1 MSREKD
7 SPTPSFGGREP
18 YGDNPTPGAS
28 DGPGAAKPGDKKTET
43 TMTTRIRINIPGSRP
58 IPPVVMREPV
68 QKQDEPPTPPRQSRP
83 PEAEQGAEPSA
94 AGRPDPGAAAAKKAS
109 SWFEPR
115 KPLAPGATPPG
126 GVPRQDG
133 PADGGARGDTPPGG
147 TPGATP
153 PGGVP
158 RGDTPPG
165 GSGAVP
171 PLPKRDV
178 GAAPP
183 AAPSF
188 PGFGTRGPAG
198 PTSGPASGDM
208 PLPRADRP
216 AGAPQEV
223 GNTTMD
229 LGGPLPRSS
238 NAEAAERWARDSQ
251 TTQAMPAA
259 GQVAPAGSPVL
270 TDPFQHA
277 ETPPPSPF
285 GGPLSAPLPD
295 REQSAAEPEPPAA
308 AGKPKKKKRSVVKL
322 AIVAAGGVLV
332 LAYGAG
338 LLLNQQEVPTG
349 TTVLGHEIGGSGQNA
364 VATLNSALAG
374 PMESDLTLVVEGEE
388 IPLKPSVAGLSID
401 TEATVRNASGTDY
414 NPVAVLGSL
423 VGGSQEVAPVWSV
436 DEEKLAAALSDVT
449 ADLGGAPVDG
459 SVSLAGGVPEAVYG
473 EPGTGVDVESA
484 APLVREAFQ
493 QRAASGDD
501 VPVALSATTVEPEI
515 GEAEVDRAMAEFA
528 EPAMSGTVTVAAG
541 EGGPSIQF
549 SPENSLHRFITMEA
563 VGGRLVD
570 SYDLETLET
579 LYGGTFVGIE
589 VARGDGSS
597 TPVTP
602 EDVVSAL
609 RGALL
614 ETAPEDRIG
623 YIDLG

>member
-1 MSREKD
+1 
-7 SPTPSFGGREP
+7 
-18 YGDNPTPGAS
+18 
-28 DGPGAAKPGDKKTET
+28 
-43 TMTTRIRINIPGSRP
+43 MTTRIRINIPGSRP
-58 IPPVVMREPV
+58 IPPVVMRETV
-68 QKQDEPPTPPRQSRP
+68 QKQDEPPTPPRQSGA
-83 PEAEQGAEPSA
+83 PEAESGAEPPT
-94 AGRPDPGAAAAKKAS
+94 AGRPDPAPGAAKKAS

-133 PADGGARGDTPPGG
+133 PADGGAPGDTPPGG

-158 RGDTPPG
+158 RSDTPAGGTPPPG

-178 GAAPP
+178 GTAAP
-183 AAPSF
+183 ATPSS
-188 PGFGTRGPAG
+188 PVFGTRGPAG

-208 PLPRADRP
+208 PLPRADR
-216 AGAPQEV
+216 AAGGAPQEV

-229 LGGPLPRSS
+229 LGGPLPRST

-259 GQVAPAGSPVL
+259 GQVTPPGSPVL
-270 TDPFQHA
+270 TDPFQHSD
-277 ETPPPSPF
+277 TPPPSPF
-285 GGPLSAPLPD
+285 GGPLTAPLPD
-295 REQSAAEPEPPAA
+295 REEFAAEPEPPAPAA
-308 AGKPKKKKRSVVKL
+308 AGKTKKKRSFLKL
-322 AIVAAGGVLV
+322 AVVAAGGVLV

-338 LLLNQQEVPTG
+338 LLLNQQEVSAG
-349 TTVLGHEIGGSGQNA
+349 TTVLGHDIGGSSQDA

-374 PMESDLTLVVEGEE
+374 PMESDLTLVVGGDE

-401 TEATVRNASGTDY
+401 TEATVRAASGTDY

-423 VGGSQEVAPVWSV
+423 VGGSTEVAPVWTV

-449 ADLGGAPVDG
+449 AGLGGAPVNG
-459 SVSLAGGVPEAVYG
+459 SVSLDGGVPEAVYG
-473 EPGTGVDVESA
+473 EPGTGVDVEAA
-484 APLVREAFQ
+484 APQVREAFQ

-501 VPVALSATTVEPEI
+501 VPVELSATTVEPEI
-515 GEAEVDRAMAEFA
+515 DQAEVDRAMSEFA

-563 VGGRLVD
+563 VEGRLVER
-570 SYDLETLET
+570 YDLETLET

-589 VARGDGSS
+589 VVRGDGSS

-614 ETAPEDRIG
+614 ETSPEQRVG